1 MAATL
6 PYILL
11 IEIVAPQLVIK
22 YSINNSHQPDVNL
35 TRTKVVSYIPIYL
48 YKGNRRIPVVYIG
61 FSNMFYRQRNRMGYY

>member
-6 PYILL
+6 PHVLL

-35 TRTKVVSYIPIYL
+35 TRTKVVSYIAIYL
-48 YKGNRRIPVVYIG
+48 YKVIG
-61 FSNMFYRQRNRMGYY
+61 GFLWFVLASLTCSTDSGIE